1 MELRNILRKI
11 LNEPEMHAK
20 WLNTLSMME
29 NSGARKIKKCEDPV
43 FVSETILKHASEE
56 ARHAYY
62 LKKQLVKVVEGS
74 CPTYESNYLIAPE
87 ASRFYLDKLD
97 IEVCRFLKREFDFKG
112 AELRFAAYL
121 LVTFAIEV
129 RADELYPIYKD
140 VLEEFGSAVKVN
152 TIIAEE
158 EGHLAE
164 MKKQISIL
172 FEHAESVSDKV
183 IEIESNLY
191 QKWVEAMV
199 LETMQLTG

>member
-1 MELRNILRKI
+1 M
-11 LNEPEMHAK
+11 NEPEMHAK

-112 AELRFAAYL
+112 AELRYAAYL

-129 RADELYPIYKD
+129 RADELYPIYKE
-140 VLEEFGSAVKVN
+140 VLEEIGSAVKVN

-191 QKWVEAMV
+191 QKWVEKME